1 MPHPGCRL
9 GTSTATR
16 VEPCQNSREAGK
28 LRFGSPIVTVLSD
41 EEVKLRTTAEAAL
54 ALVIVLVLGAGFWF
68 FGGGELGGDGSTET
82 TTPIVVDPEAAGRG
96 LQLANNSGCLACHTV
111 DGTPGT
117 GPTWS
122 GVAGATVQLESGESE
137 IADTAYLF
145 NSIVD
150 PGSHIV
156 AGFADVMPPDY
167 ADQLTE
173 AEINDLVS
181 YIQSLAG

>member
-1 MPHPGCRL
+1 
-9 GTSTATR
+9 
-16 VEPCQNSREAGK
+16 
-28 LRFGSPIVTVLSD
+28 
-41 EEVKLRTTAEAAL
+41 LRTTTEAAL

-68 FGGGELGGDGSTET
+68 YGGGELGGDGSSET
-82 TTPIVVDPEAAGRG
+82 TTTIVVDPEAAGRG
-96 LQLANNSGCLACHTV
+96 LQLANDNGCLACHTV
-111 DGTPGT
+111 DGTPSA

-122 GVAGATVQLESGESE
+122 GVAGASVDLESGETV

-150 PGSHIV
+150 PGAQVV
-156 AGFADVMPPDY
+156 AGFADTMPSEY
-167 ADQLTE
+167 VDQLTE

>member
-1 MPHPGCRL
+1 MK
-9 GTSTATR
+9 SAA
-16 VEPCQNSREAGK
+16 EAG
-28 LRFGSPIVTVLSD
+28 
-41 EEVKLRTTAEAAL
+41 L
-54 ALVIVLVLGAGFWF
+54 ALIVVLVLGAGFWLY
-68 FGGGELGGDGSTET
+68 GGGELGGDATPAT

-96 LQLANNSGCLACHTV
+96 LQLANDTGCLACHTV

-117 GPTWS
+117 GPTFS
-122 GVAGATVQLESGESE
+122 GVAGASRPLESGESV

-150 PGSHIV
+150 PGAQVV
-156 AGFADVMPPDY
+156 AGYDNVMPADY

-173 AEINDLVS
+173 AEMNDLVT